1 MRTALMGLALLHGAT
16 LIVVTWLYGTD
27 EATLSVDQRSFGS
40 VMLGLAGALMLIGAA
55 VMPRTPALASVPIGL
70 AGTLT
75 FVAHTS
81 GHGYL
86 YVYGGWALALAAGA
100 MAIPSWE
107 RRRAARMSRRPVW
120 VPEEPAVDD
129 GVDTV
134 LASHYLRQV
143 ERYRSRE
150 RKPTAPPE
158 TLRGYRESREA
169 PRVAAVDPVRVSD

>member
-1 MRTALMGLALLHGAT
+1 MRTALMGMALLYGAA
-16 LIVVTWLYGTD
+16 LFMVTWLYGTD

-40 VMLGLAGALMLIGAA
+40 VMLGLAGTLMLIGVA
-55 VMPRTPALASVPIGL
+55 VVPRTPALASVPFGL

-86 YVYGGWALALAAGA
+86 YVYGGWALALAALSVV
-100 MAIPSWE
+100 IPKWE
-107 RRRAARMSRRPVW
+107 RRRAARVSRRPVW
-120 VPEEPAVDD
+120 DVEEAPVGD
-129 GVDTV
+129 GVDIV

-143 ERYRSRE
+143 ERYRARD
-150 RKPTAPPE
+150 RKPTVPPE

-169 PRVAAVDPVRVSD
+169 PRVAAADPPHASG